1 MYSMIKSL
9 LIKIKYHTM
18 TPPESNVSR
27 FTPDKD
33 ALIDAL
39 DSFLKN

>member
-1 MYSMIKSL
+1 
-9 LIKIKYHTM
+9 M

-39 DSFLKN
+39 DSFLKELKGDDA